1 MYILFMNTMARSKH
15 DENLFKLSYQ
25 RFSDNLLYIK
35 WYKIEN
41 VQPRRYG
48 GWKKGNM
55 DGDFVI
61 HGTWGKGKRVEN
73 PLITFNN
80 IFIIHFL
87 WGNKINQPSKNFKGD

>member
-25 RFSDNLLYIK
+25 RFIDNLLYIK
-35 WYKIEN
+35 WYKIQN

-61 HGTWGKGKRVEN
+61 HGTWGKREACGEPFNHFQQYIHNSFFVGK
-73 PLITFNN
+73 
-80 IFIIHFL
+80 
-87 WGNKINQPSKNFKGD
+87 